1 MQFAKTAVVAVETLL
16 DERPSAPEK
25 LYGTTEPRIFTPP
38 LGELTRETTLGYQ
51 VIDFAEQILGIT
63 LRPWQKWFFI
73 HALELDP
80 ETGYE
85 DFRFRQVLLLVGRQ
99 NGKTLVMVILGLW
112 RIFID
117 GCSEIVTAAQD
128 LSVAEGTLADAFKL
142 ARINPIL
149 NQWLPWRMERGEYVP
164 YMRTANGSNQ
174 LELAYAPVPEAL
186 DVYGSMPKWAV
197 VATNR
202 GGGRSHSAEL
212 AMLDELREHRNFDS
226 WDAITPTTI
235 ERHRGQVYGFS
246 NAGDAQS
253 VVLRKQRN
261 VCIKEIERG
270 MTEDSQLAIF
280 EWSAPPDCSIY
291 DPQGW
296 AAANPS
302 LGYGARTA
310 KTMLN
315 LARAAV
321 DPEGV
326 DEDGAAVDENSFRTE
341 YLCQWVTTLDP
352 GKIDRNT
359 WESLADPES
368 MRADGARVELA
379 VDVDVDG
386 RSASISIASC
396 REDGRVHLELVAQRQ
411 GYHWVHAW
419 LRQRLGRNW
428 FSGHVGIQ
436 VKGSPSA
443 SLADILARDTDL
455 VVRPWQ
461 GSDMSGST
469 TSFYAAIMAAQVRHR
484 AQPGLDAAALGARDK
499 RAGDVFI
506 WSREAST
513 APISPLVSA
522 NIAWWMLEHPVE
534 EVVSAYVRYEETTPD
549 PTEESPEPETEYMT
563 IYDL

>member
-1 MQFAKTAVVAVETLL
+1 MEQLL
-16 DERPSAPEK
+16 DKAPTPGK
-25 LYGTTEPRIFTPP
+25 LYGKTEARIFTPP
-38 LGELTRETTLGYQ
+38 LGELTRQTTLGFE
-51 VIDFAEQILGIT
+51 VIDFAENVLGIQ

-80 ETGYE
+80 DSGYQ
-85 DFRFRQVLLLVGRQ
+85 DFRFRQIILLVGRQ

-128 LSVAEGTLADAFKL
+128 LSVAENTLADAFKL
-142 ARINPIL
+142 AKNNPIL
-149 NQWLPWRMERGEYVP
+149 NEWLPWRMERGEYVP

-186 DVYGSMPKWAV
+186 DVFGSMPKWAV

-212 AMLDELREHRNFDS
+212 AMLDELREHRSFDS

-246 NAGDAQS
+246 NAGDSSS

-261 VCIKEIERG
+261 ICIREIERG
-270 MTEDSQLAIF
+270 QTDDSQLAIF
-280 EWSAPPDCSIY
+280 EWSAPVECSIY
-291 DPQGW
+291 DRDGW

-302 LGYGARTA
+302 LGYGARTEKA
-310 KTMLN
+310 MMT

-326 DEDGAAVDENSFRTE
+326 DEDGQAVDENSFRTE
-341 YLCQWVTTLDP
+341 YLCQWVTTLEA
-352 GKIDRNT
+352 GKIDRAT
-359 WESLADPES
+359 WETLEDPES
-368 MRADGARVELA
+368 CRAPQSAVEVA

-386 RSASISIASC
+386 RSASIAIASY
-396 REDGRVHLELVAQRQ
+396 REDGRVHVELVAQRQ
-411 GYHWVHAW
+411 GYHWVRGW
-419 LRQRLGRNW
+419 LRARLDRPW
-428 FSGHVGIQ
+428 FSGRVGIQ

-443 SLADILARDTDL
+443 SLADILMRDDSL
-455 VVRPWQ
+455 EVRAWQ

-469 TSFYAAIMAAQVRHR
+469 TSYFAAIMSAQVVHR
-484 AQPGLDAAALGARDK
+484 PQPGLDAAALGVRDK

-506 WSREAST
+506 WSREMST
-513 APISPLVSA
+513 APASPFIA
-522 NIAWWMLEHPVE
+522 TNIAWWMLEHPE
-534 EVVSAYVRYEETTPD
+534 DAPVSAYSRYEELPVEHTEDDPD
-549 PTEESPEPETEYMT
+549 PDPNYMT
-563 IYDL
+563 IYDY